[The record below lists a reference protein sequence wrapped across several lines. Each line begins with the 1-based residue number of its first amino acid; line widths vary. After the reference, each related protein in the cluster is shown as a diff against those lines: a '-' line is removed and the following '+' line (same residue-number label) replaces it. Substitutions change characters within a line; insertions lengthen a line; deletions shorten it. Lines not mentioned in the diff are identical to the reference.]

1 MTDCEE
7 EKGAPRFMK
16 GKTNRRRRG
25 MEPTNPAFPAILI
38 AIMCGAGMLQYA
50 EFVFISAKDD
60 NGRTFDIPMW
70 RVHMGSACLGALA
83 FMIAL
88 FCFESLEQR
97 SKSLALRLTVPWIP
111 LVGITGL
118 ATIIHIPIAIVI
130 LCSLLYGIWA
140 YRRFRAMRFGVG

>member
-1 MTDCEE
+1 
-7 EKGAPRFMK
+7 MK
-16 GKTNRRRRG
+16 GKTSKRRRQ
-25 MEPTNPAFPAILI
+25 METTNPAFPAILI
-38 AIMCGAGMLQYA
+38 AVMCGAAMLQYT
-50 EFVFISAKDD
+50 EFVFVSARDD

-88 FCFESLEQR
+88 FCFEALERR

-111 LVGITGL
+111 LVGITGV

-130 LCSLLYGIWA
+130 LCSLVYGVWA
-140 YRRFRAMRFGVG
+140 YRRFRAMRFGVE